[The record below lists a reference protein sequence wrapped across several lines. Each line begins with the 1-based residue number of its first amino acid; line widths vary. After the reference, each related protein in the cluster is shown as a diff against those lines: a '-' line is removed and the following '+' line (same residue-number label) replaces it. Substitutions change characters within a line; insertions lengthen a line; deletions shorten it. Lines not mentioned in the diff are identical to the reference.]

1 MNGQA
6 AENGSTS
13 RGPSGWSRDR
23 DGGGGGGWS
32 RDRDGGGGGGW
43 SRDRDGGGGG
53 WGRDRDGGAGWRG
66 GRGDRHNQDADF
78 VAQMGR

>member
-13 RGPSGWSRDR
+13 RGPS
-23 DGGGGGGWS
+23 
-32 RDRDGGGGGGW
+32 GW